1 MPDENQLELFQP
13 QTTNYS
19 GFCLLNVPAGGNR
32 SRDIKIR
39 SKPGTVDV
47 YRRLISVPRSNQ
59 ELRFLTLWT

>member
-32 SRDIKIR
+32 SPDIKIC
-39 SKPGTVDV
+39 SKPGTVGV
-47 YRRLISVPRSNQ
+47 FQYLSTRLPVPHFRP
-59 ELRFLTLWT
+59 FGTA